1 MSYIK
6 HTSKIALK
14 GCRHSLDFQKKVE
27 ELIASMEKGDESIK
41 AKVSIKVSR
50 NGDSVKTKVKESEGL
65 SDESVKIFNDLEEM
79 AHDICK
85 KGGDPSKVKGEIEV
99 EKEI

>member
-1 MSYIK
+1 MAYIK
-6 HTSKIALK
+6 HTSKISLK
-14 GCRHSLDFQKKVE
+14 GCRHNMDFQKKVD
-27 ELIASMEKGDESIK
+27 ELVASMEKDSSHNSGR
-41 AKVSIKVSR
+41 AVIKVAR
-50 NGDSVKTKVKESEGL
+50 EGDSIQTEAKKSEGL
-65 SDESVKIFNDLEEM
+65 SDESVKIFNSLEIL